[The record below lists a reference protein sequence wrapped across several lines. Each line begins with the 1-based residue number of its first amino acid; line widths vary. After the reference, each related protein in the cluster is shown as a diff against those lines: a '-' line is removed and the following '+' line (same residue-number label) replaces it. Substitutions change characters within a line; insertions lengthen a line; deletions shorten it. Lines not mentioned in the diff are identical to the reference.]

1 MARDVPFQ
9 IRHTTIP
16 AVGEATDDRAIIN
29 RIGSIVVTDFYTQLV
44 LSGFGYHMQVGTED
58 EPVASWVTPDDLDFM
73 LLADNSA
80 NYAMMPLL
88 CRVTMEALVDGDSAL
103 AYLEVDKL
111 IARYADDASGTAFV
125 PANLRTDDPNSAS
138 GTFYTGVGSGGTA
151 DAKSAV
157 PNSIELARHL
167 YFEDNVTSSTGAQQ
181 VNAPLYAVSR
191 DAPCVI
197 LDAGSILL
205 HWGAS
210 ATPPTGYA
218 ILQFAQFSK
227 TLVV

>member
-16 AVGEATDDRAIIN
+16 AVGEATDDKAIIN
-29 RIGSIVVTDFYTQLV
+29 RLGSIVVTDFYTQLV
-44 LSGFGYHMQVGTED
+44 LSGFGYHIQVGTED
-58 EPVASWVTPDDLDFM
+58 APVAFWSTPDDVDFM

-88 CRVTMEALVDGDSAL
+88 CRVTIDALVDGASAL

-111 IARYADDASGTAFV
+111 IVRYSTSGTAFV

-138 GTFYTGVGSGGTA
+138 GSFYTGVGAGGTA
-151 DAKSAV
+151 AGKSAV
-157 PNSIELARHL
+157 PNSVELARHL
-167 YFEDNVTSSTGAQQ
+167 YFEDNVASSSGGETE
-181 VNAPLYAVSR
+181 NTPLYAVSR

-197 LDAGSILL
+197 VDVGSILL